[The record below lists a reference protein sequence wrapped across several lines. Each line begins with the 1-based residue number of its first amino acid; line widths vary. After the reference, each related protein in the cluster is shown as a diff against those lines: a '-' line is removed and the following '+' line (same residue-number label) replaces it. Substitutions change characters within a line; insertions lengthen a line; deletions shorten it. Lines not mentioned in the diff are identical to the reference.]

1 MNRSLKHFREVGLR
15 LLFFYDIGG
24 GKGDAMV
31 VTRLVTLPPF
41 ALVELVTTG
50 QELLSSAIA
59 KYFAAS
65 F

>member
-1 MNRSLKHFREVGLR
+1 
-15 LLFFYDIGG
+15 
-24 GKGDAMV
+24 MV
-31 VTRLVTLPPF
+31 VTLLVTLPPF